1 MEKIYD
7 SQESSVNISDTAIYG
22 SLEKEKVVSLYKLHG
37 SVTYPVGSRMSFTE
51 TELTDLFIRDN
62 KLFETVSFK
71 LSTAPTIFWG
81 TKLSDNNI
89 MQIICNS
96 EAYAKSSMQRWLV
109 VYPDEKNKE
118 FIEDYIDLGFNII
131 EADTKELINYLGEQ
145 SFARVDEGDKNIYKE
160 YRDKFPTSFICNEL
174 KKSGVKRPVVDF
186 FAGAEPIIS
195 DIVSSN
201 VSRTSYYTVL
211 LGTIL
216 KGNITLIT
224 GIPGCGKSTLL
235 MQLAFSKELSGRKF
249 WFNNIIE
256 QEAVKLVNL
265 VRDDENVTVFID
277 NLYNNVDALK
287 VLRKNENIKLV
298 LAERAL
304 NYEYVKRFLNISSDR
319 IVDISELNKNDVQV
333 ICKSMNRS
341 SSDAFD
347 LMASNENISLLEIV
361 FYTATSTQ
369 IQERIKSY
377 VRDLKEYKDNSLK
390 IDLLELFVLVNYTS
404 YCGIPCSMDMMY
416 FYFSDCIESS
426 KDILY
431 ALKKMNRI
439 IVESTDYDSI
449 GKNQDYKEMRSKLF
463 AEKSFN
469 VLEASVIAKVM
480 NKFLDKVGIHIIYR
494 YDIFKRRAYDA
505 DLTKKAF
512 CLEDGIEFYEK
523 ILKNN
528 KSPYIRH
535 QYALF
540 LQRKKEYDLA
550 WSQID
555 QAYTESK
562 KKIFSIANTHAII
575 MFERNIIS
583 EASDQRELDMLKKTI
598 EKSFLTLEFCI
609 TQDVRVNYHILT
621 YARNAIRYYEK
632 YDWDNYA
639 EQYVESALKQL
650 DILLNSEEYIF
661 HGTLRELK
669 NLQKKLVM
677 IKKSM

>member
-1 MEKIYD
+1 MLEKIYD

-195 DIVSSN
+195 DIVSNN

-341 SSDAFD
+341 SSD
-347 LMASNENISLLEIV
+347 
-361 FYTATSTQ
+361 
-369 IQERIKSY
+369 
-377 VRDLKEYKDNSLK
+377 
-390 IDLLELFVLVNYTS
+390 
-404 YCGIPCSMDMMY
+404 GI
-416 FYFSDCIESS
+416 
-426 KDILY
+426 
-431 ALKKMNRI
+431 
-439 IVESTDYDSI
+439 
-449 GKNQDYKEMRSKLF
+449 
-463 AEKSFN
+463 
-469 VLEASVIAKVM
+469 
-480 NKFLDKVGIHIIYR
+480 
-494 YDIFKRRAYDA
+494 
-505 DLTKKAF
+505 
-512 CLEDGIEFYEK
+512 
-523 ILKNN
+523 
-528 KSPYIRH
+528 
-535 QYALF
+535 
-540 LQRKKEYDLA
+540 
-550 WSQID
+550 
-555 QAYTESK
+555 
-562 KKIFSIANTHAII
+562 
-575 MFERNIIS
+575 
-583 EASDQRELDMLKKTI
+583 
-598 EKSFLTLEFCI
+598 
-609 TQDVRVNYHILT
+609 
-621 YARNAIRYYEK
+621 
-632 YDWDNYA
+632 
-639 EQYVESALKQL
+639 
-650 DILLNSEEYIF
+650 
-661 HGTLRELK
+661 
-669 NLQKKLVM
+669 
-677 IKKSM
+677 